1 MDLSS
6 VLEEEGIFVCDAS
19 DIVNRLS
26 INRTAFGDAKDDR
39 FYMLK
44 PVALAY
50 SRFRHVLLLDADN
63 FPVRNPEGLFTS
75 AAYLKTGALFWPDF
89 WPLESSNAKWVM
101 IGKPYAPGP
110 QQESGQIVV
119 DKVRHWHPLVLAL
132 YMNMMHDVFYEST
145 SGDKETFHYS
155 WRAMDAAFTM
165 IPYPTGASGTLL
177 EQRVDESSDVTGDYL
192 GHTMVQHGVD
202 GECLFFHRNLRKWS
216 SGFKPIVTENLTMV
230 QRTWLVV
237 KECAGKPVD
246 CVSLLTYQDG
256 HGGLRWLEA
265 GKNGVYTTT
274 MTMERAVGW
283 DVEAAVMKAFLGLW
297 DIPEYATY
305 MAALN
310 GEHGIPGSYHRS
322 CHACKYA
329 DEQQLFGCTCDVT
342 SSVKSLSTWIVSPG
356 CLDLSNADGKLW
368 CADWAAGVGLPVP
381 SGSFK
386 ESCRECHYSL
396 SNVLY
401 CKCKNVQQKF
411 VASSL
416 SVNKSN
422 SIENAAGQL
431 TFKTE

>member
-1 MDLSS
+1 MSS

-26 INRTAFGDAKDDR
+26 IHKSAFGTNKDDR

-89 WPLESSNAKWVM
+89 WPLESSNAMWAI

-132 YMNMMHDVFYEST
+132 YMNMMHDVFYEKT

-177 EQRVDESSDVTGDYL
+177 EQHVDESGNVTGDYF
-192 GHTMVQHGVD
+192 GTTMVQHGVD
-202 GECLFFHRNLRKWS
+202 GERLFFHRNLRKWP
-216 SGFKPIVTENLTMV
+216 SGLKPAVTENLTMA
-230 QRTWLVV
+230 QRSWVVV
-237 KECAGKPVD
+237 KECAGEEPVD
-246 CVSLLTYQDG
+246 CASLLTYEDAN
-256 HGGLRWLEA
+256 GGLRWLEV

-274 MTMERAVGW
+274 MTVEHAVGW
-283 DVEAAVMKAFLGLW
+283 DVETAVMKAFLGLW
-297 DIPEYATY
+297 DIPEYAT
-305 MAALN
+305 
-310 GEHGIPGSYHRS
+310 
-322 CHACKYA
+322 
-329 DEQQLFGCTCDVT
+329 
-342 SSVKSLSTWIVSPG
+342 
-356 CLDLSNADGKLW
+356 
-368 CADWAAGVGLPVP
+368 
-381 SGSFK
+381 
-386 ESCRECHYSL
+386 
-396 SNVLY
+396 
-401 CKCKNVQQKF
+401 
-411 VASSL
+411 
-416 SVNKSN
+416 
-422 SIENAAGQL
+422 
-431 TFKTE
+431 